1 MKAFKLWIIAIFL
14 LTVVNI
20 VNRVLYKRKIKHLP
34 KAERKKK
41 MQEYDRQEAM
51 ALDGFANKNYRT
63 FWNSYLI
70 KENGYKFGV
79 DGEMISS
86 ALGKNEVDKTL
97 SEKGKGKLYSPQSN
111 LGSTKTI
118 AGTNITYKVIILPGD
133 ASFTLG
139 TSGFEKVMI
148 SITNPNK
155 TIGTFTY
162 PVTLYADEAMTEYVT
177 IYFTSTFVNLV

>member
-1 MKAFKLWIIAIFL
+1 MKAFKLWLLAIFL

-51 ALDGFANKNYRT
+51 ALDGFANRNYRT
-63 FWNSYLI
+63 FWNIYLI

-97 SEKGKGKLYSPQSN
+97 SEKGKGRLSKWFYGIKLVKILDKLDKNHCINSID
-111 LGSTKTI
+111 LTK
-118 AGTNITYKVIILPGD
+118 GEWVPK
-133 ASFTLG
+133 
-139 TSGFEKVMI
+139 
-148 SITNPNK
+148 K
-155 TIGTFTY
+155 TE
-162 PVTLYADEAMTEYVT
+162 L
-177 IYFTSTFVNLV
+177 

>member
-1 MKAFKLWIIAIFL
+1 MTKTDINNYLKANADPLSTYSNNQLVPRSRF
-14 LTVVNI
+14 TPD
-20 VNRVLYKRKIKHLP
+20 LP
-34 KAERKKK
+34 FAF
-41 MQEYDRQEAM
+41 QFYYDEYRGTKPKSS
-51 ALDGFANKNYRT
+51 LNVRNVTG
-63 FWNSYLI
+63 WN
-70 KENGYKFGV
+70 V
-79 DGEMISS
+79 DMYFDYQ
-86 ALGKNEVDKTL
+86 N
-97 SEKGKGKLYSPQSN
+97 GKGKLYSPQSN